1 MMKQSILSILITI
14 LAIMA
19 PAIAAEES
27 RFPKVDGGLIVGKFI
42 DLDDGG
48 RVFIRFARSS
58 DSGAEVTRE
67 SKAGQLVWRYYM
79 KSLMVAH
86 SSYWHEVSAH
96 AKDGRIYITSKGS
109 KTIEEVIDLAT
120 GEQLSRRVTKQ
131 GEQGGAGEPATRAES
146 DSQSSEKPQPESEGR
161 SR

>member
-1 MMKQSILSILITI
+1 MKPSIIPI
-14 LAIMA
+14 AIA
-19 PAIAAEES
+19 VLVATTATIAAEES
-27 RFPKVDGGLIVGKFI
+27 RFPKVDGELIVGKFL

-48 RVFIRFARSS
+48 RVFIRFGSIS

-67 SKAGQLVWRYYM
+67 AKDGSLTWRYYV
-79 KSLMVAH
+79 KPLMVAH
-86 SSYWHEVSAH
+86 SSYRHEVSAR
-96 AKDGRIYITSKGS
+96 AVDGRLYLTSRGS

-120 GEQLSRRVTKQ
+120 GGQLSRRVTKQ

-146 DSQSSEKPQPESEGR
+146 DSQGSDKPQPESEGR